1 MDTSDEGRRHAKE
14 SAYDHGEGRRPPPRE
29 QGDPLSD
36 GGEALGEGGSADEL
50 EALLNQYDAEAH
62 AQSQDAL
69 RRGAEVGGKRPGR
82 GALPGMVRGREV
94 GLATPLGAD
103 NRGFKLMQK
112 MGELG
117 EGNQSVQ
124 ILRPREEGRIMQS
137 HAYHV

>member
-1 MDTSDEGRRHAKE
+1 MGTNDEGRRHGQE
-14 SAYDHGEGRRPPPRE
+14 RAYDHREGRCPPRVE
-29 QGDPLSD
+29 QGDLPND
-36 GGEALGEGGSADEL
+36 GGGAVGEGGSADEL

-62 AQSQDAL
+62 VQSQDAL
-69 RRGAEVGGKRPGR
+69 RRGAAAGGKRPGR
-82 GALPGMVRGREV
+82 GALPGMVRGREA

-137 HAYHV
+137 HA